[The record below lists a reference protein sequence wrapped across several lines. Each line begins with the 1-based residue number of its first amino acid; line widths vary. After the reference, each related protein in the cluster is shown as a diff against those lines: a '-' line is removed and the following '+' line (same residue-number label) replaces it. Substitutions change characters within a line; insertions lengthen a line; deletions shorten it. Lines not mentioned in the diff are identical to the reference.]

1 MADAGDFER
10 LFRSDENSCALGD
23 ASVDVCESVVV
34 PDIACL
40 ERLVDC
46 GITAEERLGERD
58 ALSREFAVSP
68 RTGRYHHV
76 PGEAERLEVFE
87 RNPVRK
93 SAIEIAA
100 SVDFHRL
107 CDERHRGRGAYP
119 VERVVVGPVEAPV
132 DWLAGH
138 RVGGDDVELH
148 RVRLERRRVENVKL
162 LRKFAVAKFRTEEI
176 SGREER
182 FPRAVAGI
190 FREALV
196 VPDDA
201 PGLSALEVASETCTR
216 RHSNEPI
223 ESDAA
228 FEEYV
233 EYAGGE
239 EAAHRA
245 AFQYKSS
252 SMVTRVH
259 EKREDYTISEIGK
272 VKAVVCRWNG
282 HCVGNGMMIY
292 AEVNL

>member
-1 MADAGDFER
+1 MPCPVSA
-10 LFRSDENSCALGD
+10 
-23 ASVDVCESVVV
+23 
-34 PDIACL
+34 IACGNG
-40 ERLVDC
+40 LV
-46 GITAEERLGERD
+46 G
-58 ALSREFAVSP
+58 
-68 RTGRYHHV
+68 
-76 PGEAERLEVFE
+76 
-87 RNPVRK
+87 
-93 SAIEIAA
+93 
-100 SVDFHRL
+100 
-107 CDERHRGRGAYP
+107 
-119 VERVVVGPVEAPV
+119 GPIEAPV
-132 DWLAGH
+132 DALAG
-138 RVGGDDVELH
+138 RRIGGDYVELH

-162 LRKFAVAKFRTEEI
+162 LREFAVAEFRAEEI
-176 SGREER
+176 AGREER

-216 RHSNEPI
+216 RHADKSI

-228 FEEYV
+228 FEEHV

-245 AFQYKSS
+245 AFQDKPAF
-252 SMVTRVH
+252 MVACVH

-292 AEVNL
+292 GEVNL